1 LHFSGGEI
9 ALQIQKD
16 KHRMPLV
23 KNCLANKSNTLI
35 SVKSSDYV
43 VKVLELMRD
52 NLVRSVL
59 VIDSEKLVGIISQG
73 DCAIKVLLPG
83 LNAKEVLVKDVMTPN
98 PIAVGYEDDLRDCM
112 QIMISKRIRHLPVL
126 DEDKVRGVVSIGD
139 VVKDTLEHRTG
150 QIKFLERYIKEWDNS
165 QNADK

>member
-1 LHFSGGEI
+1 
-9 ALQIQKD
+9 
-16 KHRMPLV
+16 
-23 KNCLANKSNTLI
+23 
-35 SVKSSDYV
+35 
-43 VKVLELMRD
+43 MRD

-83 LNAKEVLVKDVMTPN
+83 LSAHEVMVKNVMTAN

-112 QIMISKRIRHLPVL
+112 QTMISKRIRHLPVI
-126 DEDKVRGVVSIGD
+126 DQGRVMGVISVGD

-150 QIKFLERYIKEWDNS
+150 QIKFLERYIKEWDGS
-165 QNADK
+165 QKPG

>member
-1 LHFSGGEI
+1 
-9 ALQIQKD
+9 
-16 KHRMPLV
+16 MPLV

-35 SVKSSDYV
+35 SVKPSDYV

-59 VIDSEKLVGIISQG
+59 VIDSEMLVGIISQG

-83 LNAKEVLVKDVMTPN
+83 LSAKEVLVKDVMTAN
-98 PIAVGYEDDLRDCM
+98 PISVGYEDDLRDCM

>member
-1 LHFSGGEI
+1 
-9 ALQIQKD
+9 
-16 KHRMPLV
+16 MPLV
-23 KNCLANKSNTLI
+23 KNCLANKSNTLV

-43 VKVLELMRD
+43 FKVLELMRD

-83 LNAKEVLVKDVMTPN
+83 LSAHEVMVKNVMTAN
-98 PIAVGYEDDLRDCM
+98 PISVGYEDDLRNCM
-112 QIMISKRIRHLPVL
+112 QTMISKRIRHLPVV
-126 DEDKVRGVVSIGD
+126 DQGNVVGVISVGD

-150 QIKFLERYIKEWDNS
+150 QIKFLERYIKEWDGS
-165 QNADK
+165 QKPG

>member
-1 LHFSGGEI
+1 
-9 ALQIQKD
+9 
-16 KHRMPLV
+16 MPLV

-35 SVKSSDYV
+35 SVQSSDYV
-43 VKVLELMRD
+43 VKVLELMRY

-83 LNAKEVLVKDVMTPN
+83 LSAKEVLVKDVMTAN
-98 PIAVGYEDDLRDCM
+98 PISVGYEDDLRDCM

>member
-1 LHFSGGEI
+1 
-9 ALQIQKD
+9 
-16 KHRMPLV
+16 MPLV

-35 SVKSSDYV
+35 SVRSSDYV

-83 LNAKEVLVKDVMTPN
+83 HSAKEVLVKDVMTAN
-98 PIAVGYEDDLRDCM
+98 PISVSYEDDLRDCM

-126 DEDKVRGVVSIGD
+126 DKGMVRGVVSIGD

>member
-1 LHFSGGEI
+1 
-9 ALQIQKD
+9 
-16 KHRMPLV
+16 MPLV

-35 SVKSSDYV
+35 SVRSSDYV

-83 LNAKEVLVKDVMTPN
+83 LSAKEAMVKDVMTAN
-98 PIAVGYEDDLRDCM
+98 PISVSYEDDLRDCM

>member
-1 LHFSGGEI
+1 
-9 ALQIQKD
+9 
-16 KHRMPLV
+16 MPLV

-35 SVKSSDYV
+35 SVRSSDYV
-43 VKVLELMRD
+43 FKVLELMRD

-83 LNAKEVLVKDVMTPN
+83 LSAKAVLVKDAMTPN
-98 PIAVGYEDDLRDCM
+98 PISVGYEDDLRDCM
-112 QIMISKRIRHLPVL
+112 QIMISKRIRHLPVV
-126 DEDKVRGVVSIGD
+126 DEGKVKGVISVGD

-150 QIKFLERYIKEWDNS
+150 QIKFLERYIKEWDGS
-165 QNADK
+165 QNADT

>member
-1 LHFSGGEI
+1 
-9 ALQIQKD
+9 
-16 KHRMPLV
+16 MPLV

-35 SVKSSDYV
+35 SVKPSDYV

-59 VIDSEKLVGIISQG
+59 VIDSEMLVGIISQG

-83 LNAKEVLVKDVMTPN
+83 LSAKEVLVKDVMTAN
-98 PIAVGYEDDLRDCM
+98 PISVGYEDDLRDCM
-112 QIMISKRIRHLPVL
+112 QIMISKRIRHLPVV
-126 DEDKVRGVVSIGD
+126 DGGVVRGVISVGD

>member
-1 LHFSGGEI
+1 
-9 ALQIQKD
+9 
-16 KHRMPLV
+16 MPLV

-35 SVKSSDYV
+35 SVRSSDYV

-83 LNAKEVLVKDVMTPN
+83 HSAQEVLVKDVMTAN
-98 PIAVGYEDDLRDCM
+98 PISVSYEDDLRDCM

-126 DEDKVRGVVSIGD
+126 DEGKVRGVVSIGD

>member
-1 LHFSGGEI
+1 
-9 ALQIQKD
+9 
-16 KHRMPLV
+16 MPLV

-35 SVKSSDYV
+35 SVRSSDYV

-83 LNAKEVLVKDVMTPN
+83 HSAKEVLVKDVMTAN
-98 PIAVGYEDDLRDCM
+98 PISVSYEDDLRDCM

-126 DEDKVRGVVSIGD
+126 DKDMVRGVVSIGD

>member
-1 LHFSGGEI
+1 
-9 ALQIQKD
+9 
-16 KHRMPLV
+16 MPLV

-35 SVKSSDYV
+35 SVQSSDYV
-43 VKVLELMRD
+43 VKVLELMRY

-83 LNAKEVLVKDVMTPN
+83 LSAKEILVKDVMTAN
-98 PIAVGYEDDLRDCM
+98 PISVGYEDDLRDCM
-112 QIMISKRIRHLPVL
+112 QIMISKRIRHLPVV
-126 DEDKVRGVVSIGD
+126 DGGVVVGVISVGD

-150 QIKFLERYIKEWDNS
+150 QIKFLERYIKQWDSS
-165 QNADK
+165 QNADT

>member
-1 LHFSGGEI
+1 
-9 ALQIQKD
+9 
-16 KHRMPLV
+16 MPLV
-23 KNCLANKSNTLI
+23 KNCLANKSNALV

-43 VKVLELMRD
+43 FKVLELMRD

-83 LNAKEVLVKDVMTPN
+83 LSAHEVMVKNVMTAN
-98 PIAVGYEDDLRDCM
+98 PISVGYEDDLRDCM
-112 QIMISKRIRHLPVL
+112 QAMISKRIRHLPVI
-126 DEDKVRGVVSIGD
+126 DQGRVMGVISVGD

-150 QIKFLERYIKEWDNS
+150 QIKFLERYIKEWDGS
-165 QNADK
+165 QKPG

>member
-1 LHFSGGEI
+1 
-9 ALQIQKD
+9 
-16 KHRMPLV
+16 MPLV

-35 SVKSSDYV
+35 SVKPSDYV

-59 VIDSEKLVGIISQG
+59 VIDSEMLVGIISQG

-83 LNAKEVLVKDVMTPN
+83 LSAKEVLVKDVMTAN
-98 PIAVGYEDDLRDCM
+98 PISVGYEDDLRDCM
-112 QIMISKRIRHLPVL
+112 QIMISKRIRHLPVV
-126 DEDKVRGVVSIGD
+126 DGGVVRGVISVGD

-150 QIKFLERYIKEWDNS
+150 QIKFLERYIKQWDSS
-165 QNADK
+165 QNADT